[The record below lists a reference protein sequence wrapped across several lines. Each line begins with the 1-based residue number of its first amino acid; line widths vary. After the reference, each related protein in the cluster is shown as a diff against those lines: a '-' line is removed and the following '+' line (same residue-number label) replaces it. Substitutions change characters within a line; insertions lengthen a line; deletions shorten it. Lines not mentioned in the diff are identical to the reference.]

1 MQGLKGYCRD
11 PGFDR
16 NIVQDMENSQNFL
29 SGYRIYRDLTATLE
43 VVIAVFTLEMD
54 YPPETGYLLDNSRQT
69 DNMS

>member
-1 MQGLKGYCRD
+1 
-11 PGFDR
+11 
-16 NIVQDMENSQNFL
+16 MENSQNFL
-29 SGYRIYRDLTATLE
+29 SGYGIYRDLTATLE